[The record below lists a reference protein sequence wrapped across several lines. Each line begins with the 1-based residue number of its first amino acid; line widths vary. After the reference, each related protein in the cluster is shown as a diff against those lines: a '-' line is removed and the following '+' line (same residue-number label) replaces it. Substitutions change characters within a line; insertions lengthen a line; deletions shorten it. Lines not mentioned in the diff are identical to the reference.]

1 MYNVELFM
9 IMLNVELFSGK
20 FLSYPSGLE
29 ISIFK
34 RIPRL
39 VVRATPGV
47 LNLSTLYLIEYIRA
61 MECLRVYKYHSAT
74 SVRK

>member
-47 LNLSTLYLIEYIRA
+47 LNLSTLVPNRIHKGHG
-61 MECLRVYKYHSAT
+61 VP
-74 SVRK
+74 